1 MRHAQAG
8 WGGLF
13 MLSIDRF
20 THLLEQAVSRLPKG
34 IFEGLNLGIGV
45 VEGYKRQHRTASGTP
60 AYILGEYR
68 VSHAMGRGIV
78 LYYGSFMRVYPGL
91 EDEAQAFRLIE
102 EVLKHEL
109 THHLEHQAG
118 ARDLEIADAR
128 RLKEM

>member
-1 MRHAQAG
+1 
-8 WGGLF
+8 
-13 MLSIDRF
+13 MLSIDGF
-20 THLLEQAVSRLPKG
+20 TRLLDTAVSRLPKE

-45 VEGYKRQHRTASGTP
+45 VEGAKRQHRTASGNP

-78 LYYGSFMRVYPGL
+78 LYYGSFKQVYPDL
-91 EDEAQAFRLIE
+91 QEDERAFQLIDG
-102 EVLKHEL
+102 VLKHEL

>member
-1 MRHAQAG
+1 
-8 WGGLF
+8 
-13 MLSIDRF
+13 MLSIDGF
-20 THLLEQAVSRLPKG
+20 TRLLDTAVSRLPKE

-45 VEGYKRQHRTASGTP
+45 VEGVKRQHRTASGNP

-78 LYYGSFMRVYPGL
+78 LYYGSFMRVYPDL
-91 EDEAQAFRLIE
+91 EDEGQAFQLIE

>member
-1 MRHAQAG
+1 
-8 WGGLF
+8 
-13 MLSIDRF
+13 MLSIDVF
-20 THLLEQAVSRLPKG
+20 TQLLEAAVSRLPQG

-45 VEGYKRQHRTASGTP
+45 VEGAKRQHRTASGIP

-68 VSHAMGRGIV
+68 VSHSMGRGIV
-78 LYYGSFMRVYPGL
+78 LYYGSFVRVYPGL
-91 EDEAQAFRLIE
+91 QDEERAFQLID

-118 ARDLEIADAR
+118 ARDLEITDAR